1 MEMIKLPRME
11 FRKKK
16 RLFETRARRR
26 QLRRHF
32 QLALLAA
39 CAVATAALTAGCGEE
54 PTVKTAV
61 ETTPTSTAPAYQRQA
76 IPFYKGIDEPRP
88 DTWEEM
94 ANDSERLRRDGF
106 NIVALSPPVLIT
118 QRAGGQPRVIL
129 EGAAGSVPGTTDE
142 LHQGGL
148 AVFISPTTEAAG
160 FEPQLEVSDATLE
173 QLTDNAT
180 LKQLTDD
187 AVQWAATAEEEQAEL
202 FSPLADYNL
211 ALGTEAANIWSAE
224 VLPLVRQKYRGELV
238 AQVVPDI
245 NTTVKGA
252 GAVRDYELL
261 DFRGYDYLMLYIQPY
276 GNTFDPARFDM
287 DVDELLKRANTIARR
302 DRLKGVLVEFG
313 GWREETGIDTVDGP
327 ILGEAGQAV
336 LAERMIQ
343 IALPQTKGIFW
354 RGWTLPGR
362 GARDHMVEG
371 SLRLGW
377 Q

>member
-16 RLFETRARRR
+16 WLFESRARRR

-39 CAVATAALTAGCGEE
+39 CTVATAALTAGCGEE

-61 ETTPTSTAPAYQRQA
+61 EMTPTSTAPAYQRQA

-88 DTWEEM
+88 DTWKEM
-94 ANDSERLRRDGF
+94 ASDAERLRRDGF

-129 EGAAGSVPGTTDE
+129 EGAAGSVPGTTDD

-148 AVFISPTTEAAG
+148 AVFISPTTESAG
-160 FEPQLEVSDATLE
+160 FEPQLDASD
-173 QLTDNAT
+173 AT

-187 AVQWAATAEEEQAEL
+187 AVQWAATAEEVQAEL

-211 ALGTEAANIWSAE
+211 ALGTETANRWSAE
-224 VLPLVRQKYRGELV
+224 VLPLVRQKYRGDLV
-238 AQVVPDI
+238 AQVVRDI
-245 NTTVKGA
+245 NTTVRGA
-252 GAVRDYELL
+252 GAVHDFELL
-261 DFRGYDYLMLYIQPY
+261 DFKGYDYLMLYIQPY

-302 DRLKGVLVEFG
+302 DGLKGVLVEFG